1 MCSDISD
8 IIKFPAIRS
17 YIFLVFP
24 RISRIEYCQCRMT
37 SFWLYCCWNSILMK
51 SHFKLEYDD
60 ASFYRLFLNNSL
72 TIEFDYHPFN
82 ANFCKFNFHI
92 TTYFILELLLRP
104 PWRNFLVLD
113 LKKDTCPYLLIRFN
127 FFKILATGLQSLKI
141 LNSSVIYVCNE
152 LCIVNLYIVFDHF
165 EESFD

>member
-60 ASFYRLFLNNSL
+60 ASFYHLFLNNSL

-92 TTYFILELLLRP
+92 ITTLLLRP
-104 PWRNFLVLD
+104 PWRNFIFLD
-113 LKKDTCPYLLIRFN
+113 LKKYTCPYLLIFKRTAISKN
-127 FFKILATGLQSLKI
+127 SIFFSYKD
-141 LNSSVIYVCNE
+141 E
-152 LCIVNLYIVFDHF
+152 LCIVNRKYLIILKRVLTKNFVC
-165 EESFD
+165 SNVK